1 MRVVTLERT
10 DGTVVCSRCEVADTP
25 FARMRGLLGRS
36 GLDAD
41 AGLLIRPT
49 NSVHTAFMRF
59 PIDVVFFDRDLRVLR
74 IAAELPA
81 WRAAVRRGAKGVI
94 ELPAGAAA
102 RAGLREGD
110 VLRLRD

>member
-1 MRVVTLERT
+1 MRVVAVDRN
-10 DGTVVCSRCEVADTP
+10 DGTVVCARCEVAENP
-25 FARMRGLLGRS
+25 FTRMRGLLGRS

-59 PIDVVFFDRDLRVLR
+59 PIDVVFFDRDLRVVR
-74 IAAELPA
+74 IAAALPP
-81 WRAAVRRGAKGVI
+81 WRAAARRGAKGVL
-94 ELPAGAAA
+94 ELAAGAAA

-110 VLRLRD
+110 VLRVR

>member
-1 MRVVTLERT
+1 MRVVTVERD
-10 DGTVVCSRCEVADTP
+10 DGTVVCARCEVADTP

-36 GLDAD
+36 GLPDD

-49 NSVHTAFMRF
+49 NSVHTAFMQF
-59 PIDVVFFDRDLRVLR
+59 PIDVVFFDRELRVVR
-74 IAAELPA
+74 VAADLPP
-81 WRAAVRRGAKGVI
+81 WRAAARRRAKGVL

-110 VLRLRD
+110 VLRIRD